1 MARKGG
7 GRHGQPPMKGFRP
20 GKAPAQLKKQRA
32 KAQLGSEANWAQ
44 KQTIDAIAGK
54 TPKQVEALV
63 RKWSIGFGAAA
74 AALAVLGVFV
84 YGWSVVAGVFVH
96 VLAAV
101 LLFLA
106 WRIRKQGPG
115 LAQIA
120 DSLR

>member
-1 MARKGG
+1 
-7 GRHGQPPMKGFRP
+7 MKGFRP